1 MRTGLIAQKM
11 GMSAVFGDDGTH
23 IPVTVLKV
31 DNCQVVDQR
40 TQDRDGYTALQLG
53 IGAPKVKNVSKQMR
67 GHFAKAKIEPKR
79 KLAEFRVSDDALID
93 IGAELT
99 TDHFV
104 VGQYV
109 DVVGSG
115 KGKGFAGVMKRYHF
129 AGLRASHGVS
139 INHRSQGSTGQ
150 CQEPGKVF
158 KGKKMAGH
166 MGDVQVTKQNL
177 EVVSTDA
184 ERGLI
189 LVKGAIPGAKGGY
202 ILISDAVKKPLPDG
216 VPMPGALRAGAA
228 DDAPA
233 DDQGEDAVEEAI
245 EEVIEDQAQGAAPA
259 EDAGADEATGQEKE
273 D

>member
-1 MRTGLIAQKM
+1 MRTGLIAQKV

-23 IPVTVLKV
+23 IPVPVLKV

-40 TQDRDGYTALQLG
+40 TQERDGYTALQLG
-53 IGAPKVKNVSKQMR
+53 IGQPKVKNVSKQMR
-67 GHFAKAKIEPKR
+67 GHFAKAKVEPKR

-99 TDHFV
+99 TDHFI
-104 VGQYV
+104 VGQFV
-109 DVVGSG
+109 DVTGSG
-115 KGKGFAGVMKRYHF
+115 KGKGFAGVMKRHHF
-129 AGLRASHGVS
+129 SGLRASHGVS

-177 EVVSTDA
+177 EVISTDA

-189 LVKGAIPGAKGGY
+189 LIKGAVPGSKGGY
-202 ILISDAVKKPLPDG
+202 ILINDAVKKPLPDG
-216 VPMPGALRAGAA
+216 VPMPGALRAGTEAA
-228 DDAPA
+228 SAE
-233 DDQGEDAVEEAI
+233 DQVEDAI
-245 EEVIEDQAQGAAPA
+245 EEAVPEAAA
-259 EDAGADEATGQEKE
+259 EDVSSAGDGGSEETEKKE

>member
-40 TQDRDGYTALQLG
+40 TQERDGYTALQLG

-67 GHFAKAKIEPKR
+67 GHFAKAKVEPKR
-79 KLAEFRVSDDALID
+79 KLVEFRVSDDALID

-99 TDHFV
+99 SDHFIA
-104 VGQYV
+104 GQYV
-109 DVVGSG
+109 DVVGTG
-115 KGKGFAGVMKRYHF
+115 KGKGFAGGMKRWGF
-129 AGLRASHGVS
+129 SGLRASHGVS
-139 INHRSQGSTGQ
+139 INHRSLGSTGQ
-150 CQEPGKVF
+150 CQDPGKVF

-184 ERGLI
+184 DRGLI

-202 ILISDAVKKPLPDG
+202 ILISDAIKKPLPDG
-216 VPMPGALRAGAA
+216 VPMPGAMRGSAAA
-228 DDAPA
+228 DEAPA
-233 DDQGEDAVEEAI
+233 EDQPEEAI
-245 EEVIEDQAQGAAPA
+245 EEATEVQAQDAAPA
-259 EDAGADEATGQEKE
+259 EDTGADEAAGQEKE

>member
-1 MRTGLIAQKM
+1 MRTGLIAQKV
-11 GMSAVFGDDGTH
+11 GMSAVFSDDGAH

-40 TQDRDGYTALQLG
+40 TQKRDGYTALQLG
-53 IGAPKVKNVSKQMR
+53 VGAPKVKNISKQMR
-67 GHFAKAKIEPKR
+67 GHFSKSQVEPKR

-104 VGQYV
+104 AGQFV
-109 DVVGSG
+109 DVIGSS
-115 KGKGFAGVMKRYHF
+115 KGKGFAGGMKRYGF

-139 INHRSQGSTGQ
+139 INHRSLGSTGQ

-158 KGKKMAGH
+158 KGKKMAGQ
-166 MGDVQVTKQNL
+166 MGDTQVTKQNL

-189 LVKGAIPGAKGGY
+189 LIKGAVPGFKGGY
-202 ILISDAVKKPLPDG
+202 ILITDAIKKPLPDD
-216 VPMPGALRAGAA
+216 VPMPGAVRG
-228 DDAPA
+228 
-233 DDQGEDAVEEAI
+233 DAVESSPTEDDAEPQV
-245 EEVIEDQAQGAAPA
+245 EEVLMEDQAEDVAAVEVKDDPV
-259 EDAGADEATGQEKE
+259 EDASEEKE